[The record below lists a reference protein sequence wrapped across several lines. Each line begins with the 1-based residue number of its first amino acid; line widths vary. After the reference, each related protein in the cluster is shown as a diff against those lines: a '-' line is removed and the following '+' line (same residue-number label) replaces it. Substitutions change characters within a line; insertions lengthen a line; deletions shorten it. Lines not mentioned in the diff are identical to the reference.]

1 MAFLD
6 ALRSRLHRFRWPL
19 RVVAGFYV
27 LYAAFG
33 FLVLPGILQRK
44 LVAGL
49 STALHRE
56 VRVARVKV
64 NPLALSATVEGLEI
78 RGRRGGPWISCARIY
93 ANAELWPLL
102 ARTAELKALE
112 LDRPKIALVLDEQG
126 RPEFADLLPA
136 RDAAAPAPKPAPEG
150 RPWVLALDRFQLR
163 EGAVDFS
170 DASPKEDFRSALGPL
185 NLSLRDFRTSVGA
198 KGGGRFEAWTEAG
211 ERIAWEGS
219 LVAEPFRSEGVLTV
233 SKLQLPKYAP
243 YLHESVNLDVRSG
256 RLDLTVPYRF
266 TLAPTPSLQLS
277 GGSGSLGDL
286 VVAERGGAEA
296 LKLPRLG
303 LEDLRGDL
311 MKPELAVG
319 RVVLGGADLVVA
331 RRADG
336 VLNWTRLLELPPG
349 VKPKPKDPKAKP
361 LALTVKE
368 LALEQAS
375 IRWRDAL
382 PPRPVDLA
390 LTAVDLNLQGLSLDP
405 KGQAELAFTARVGDA
420 GRLGLKGTVKP
431 LAASADLQ
439 ADLEGVALPPVD
451 PYLAPATD
459 LRFHTGRVGLKGR
472 VRLAFEG
479 QPTDGVA
486 YRGDA
491 WVDQLEAADGRDRE
505 VALRWKRLALRGLD
519 AGTAPLAVKLKAL
532 EWVEPE
538 GRLVVATDG
547 TTNVGRALGLKPE
560 VQPATAVATP
570 PSPKGTG
577 APLPLA
583 IGLVTVKGGRL
594 SFIDRGLTA
603 AGFPAAALLLSDL
616 EGQYEQLDLLPGA
629 AKPARS
635 QLRFTGKA
643 GGVGPL
649 LIEGKAYPFRTDQ
662 DTDVRV
668 SLTGADLTDL
678 DPYSRRY
685 LGYALQKG
693 KLGAGLRLHIQQ
705 RKLSAVAQ
713 AKLDQLTLGDKVAS
727 ADATWIPVKLALAL
741 LRDRHGVI
749 EMELPVDGT
758 LDDPDFHYGPAV
770 WKALLNLLAKAAT
783 SPFTMLGNLFGGGAD
798 LSAVAFAPGKAEL
811 GPEAA
816 KVVQGLVTSLAERP
830 SIALDLEGAAD
841 PVADGAALRR
851 AAFEAKVRAEAAK
864 LAGRPGDGAFV
875 PSSAQREAALRS
887 LHRAAFPPDPKGPK
901 APEPPLAEVET
912 RLLGGQAEDPEALRA
927 LADARA
933 EAVQKALLA
942 AGAPLDRVFLATGT
956 LKAEQARASK
966 VWFAVK

>member
-6 ALRSRLHRFRWPL
+6 ALRSRLRPLRWPL
-19 RVVAGFYV
+19 RIAAGLYA

-44 LVAGL
+44 LVTGL
-49 STALHRE
+49 STALHRD
-56 VRVARVKV
+56 VRLARVRV
-64 NPLALSATVEGLEI
+64 NPLALSVTLEGLEI
-78 RGRRGGPWISCARIY
+78 RTRRGGPWISCARIY

-102 ARTAELKALE
+102 AHTAELKALE

-136 RDAAAPAPKPAPEG
+136 EEAAQAKPKAEPEG
-150 RPWVLALDRFQLR
+150 RPWTLALDRFQLR
-163 EGAVDFS
+163 DGAVDFS

-185 NLSLRDFRTSVGA
+185 NLSLRDFRTAVGA
-198 KGGGRFEAWTEAG
+198 RSGGRFEAWTEAG
-211 ERIAWEGS
+211 ERVAWEGS
-219 LVAEPFRSEGVLTV
+219 LVAEPFSSEGTLTV
-233 SKLQLPKYAP
+233 AKLQLPKYAP

-256 RLDLTVPYRF
+256 RVDLTVPYRLV
-266 TLAPTPSLQLS
+266 LAPTPSLQLR
-277 GGSGSLGDL
+277 GGAGTLTDL
-286 VVAERGGAEA
+286 VVAERGAAEA
-296 LKLPRLG
+296 LKLPKLG

-311 MKPELAVG
+311 MKPELVLG
-319 RVVLGGADLVVA
+319 RVVLTGADLTVA

-336 VLNWTRLLELPPG
+336 TLNWTRLLALPPG

-361 LALTVKE
+361 LALTVKA
-368 LALEQAS
+368 LALQQAA
-375 IRWRDAL
+375 IRWQDAL

-390 LTAVDLNLQGLSLDP
+390 LTDVDLSLEGLSLEP
-405 KGQAELAFTARVGDA
+405 QGEAKLTFAARLGET
-420 GRLGLKGTVKP
+420 GRLGLQGTVKP
-431 LAASADLQ
+431 LAAAADLR
-439 ADLEGVALPPVD
+439 AEIDGVALPPVD

-459 LRFHTGRVGLKGR
+459 LRFHSGRVGLKGR

-479 QPTDGVA
+479 KKTDGVA
-486 YRGDA
+486 YLGDV

-505 VALRWKRLALRGLD
+505 VALRWKRLVLRGLD
-519 AGTAPLAVKLKAL
+519 ADTAPLAVKLKAL
-532 EWVEPE
+532 DWVEPE
-538 GRLVVATDG
+538 GRLVIAADG
-547 TTNVGRALGLKPE
+547 STNVARALNLKPE
-560 VQPATAVATP
+560 VQPATAVAAP
-570 PSPKGTG
+570 PSPKVEG
-577 APLPLA
+577 APVPLA
-583 IGLVTVKGGRL
+583 IGLMTVKGGRL
-594 SFIDRGLTA
+594 SFIDRSLTT

-616 EGQYEQLDLLPGA
+616 DGQYEQLDLMPGA

-678 DPYSRRY
+678 DPYSRRH
-685 LGYALQKG
+685 LGYILQKG

-705 RKLSAVAQ
+705 RRLSAVAT
-713 AKLDQLTLGDKVAS
+713 AKLDQLTLGDKVKS

-749 EMELPVDGT
+749 EVELPVDGT

-770 WKALLNLLAKAAT
+770 WKALTNLLAKAAT
-783 SPFTMLGNLFGGGAD
+783 APFAMLGSLFGGGAD

-811 GPEAA
+811 DPEAA
-816 KVVQGLVTSLAERP
+816 KVVQGLVKSLMERP
-830 SIALDLEGAAD
+830 SLGLDLEGAAD

-851 AAFEAKVRAEAAK
+851 AAFEAKVQAEAAR
-864 LAGRPGDGAFV
+864 LAGRAGDGAFA
-875 PSSAQREAALRS
+875 PSPAQREAALRS
-887 LHRAAFPPDPKGPK
+887 LHRTAFPPDPKAPK

-912 RLLGGQAEDPEALRA
+912 RLLGAQPEDPEALRT
-927 LADARA
+927 LAAARA
-933 EAVQKALLA
+933 DAVQKALLA
-942 AGAPLDRVFLATGT
+942 AGAPVERVFLVTGT
-956 LKAEQARASK
+956 LRPEQTRAAK